1 MNRNVFIGFMLFL
14 VSSCSTTR
22 VIDEGE
28 YLFRGSEV
36 EVKADTTVKIQ
47 ERKLEKKLEK
57 AAASETNKELFG
69 FIPLKLWFYN
79 LAGDSVPDRG
89 LRHWIKY
96 RLGEPPVLF
105 RNYSVEAKE
114 SEIEYTL
121 QNHGFFHPEIRTE
134 KMADGK
140 KMTLLHQVNLEKPY
154 FINNLRYPEP
164 KDSLTTHIKRLER
177 NTLVRNRDPFSLEIL
192 EKERERIDAGL
203 KKEGFYYFLDDYLY
217 FELDTLREK
226 REVNMELALKSGIPE
241 EATRIYRI
249 GQIFVH
255 HDSLRLPDAGNP
267 DTILH
272 EGLYHLAS
280 TDMEVEPELLRRSVQ
295 LRTGRKYNQQD
306 YIGTLNKLAGLGI
319 YKYVQ
324 IKYRET
330 NNVHRPVLDVHIY
343 LTRNLPKSIRAEVEA
358 VSKSNDFTGPG
369 LDISYHD
376 RNFNRRAA
384 TFRFML
390 NAGFET
396 QLLTRGNG
404 LNNIELGAGAEWDYP
419 VLVAP
424 KFLSDYFENRYFN
437 PRTRIRT
444 GADYYNRGGLFMVN
458 GLNLSF
464 AYHWKETATKSHE
477 IRLAS
482 VDYQRLKSLSEDPE
496 VEQYLSRTYP
506 QQFITSLRYTYILN
520 NLAGNDYFRDYL
532 SMSVEPAGSLPGLT
546 GKVAGGNENEDLI
559 SGIFGVPFAQYTRLF
574 ADYRT
579 YFNVS
584 AGSNLVARLIAGV
597 GIPYGNSSGLPYK
610 KQFYSGGT
618 NSLRAFPSRSVGPGT
633 YTRPDSLSTDWVL
646 GQTGD
651 LKLEGNLEYRVD
663 LTRYLKTAFFVDAG
677 NIWLYHSDEQ
687 LPGGVFEWKD
697 FAGELA
703 VGAGAGLRLDISF
716 FVLRLDVAVP
726 FRKPSK
732 SPGNRWVFDE
742 MDFGNKNWRQQNIVY
757 NLAIGYPF

>member
-1 MNRNVFIGFMLFL
+1 MNRSVPIGLMLFL
-14 VSSCSTTR
+14 VSACSTTR
-22 VIDEGE
+22 LINEGE
-28 YLFRGSEV
+28 YLFQGSTV
-36 EVKADTTVKIQ
+36 EVKADTTVKIR
-47 ERKLEKKLEK
+47 EKKLEKRLEK

-69 FIPLKLWFYN
+69 FIPVKLWLYN
-79 LAGDSVPDRG
+79 LAGDSVPEKG
-89 LRHWIKY
+89 VRHWMKY
-96 RLGEPPVLF
+96 KLGEPPVLF

-114 SEIEYTL
+114 TEIKYAL
-121 QNHGFFHPEIRTE
+121 QNNGFFHPEIRTE
-134 KMADGK
+134 KIADGK

-154 FINNLRYPEP
+154 SFNNLRYPEP
-164 KDSLTTHIKRLER
+164 TDSLTTHIKRLESS
-177 NTLVRNRDPFSLEIL
+177 TMVRKSDQFSLEIL
-192 EKERERIDAGL
+192 KKERERIDAGL

-226 REVNMELALKSGIPE
+226 REVNMELALKSGMPE

-249 GQIFVH
+249 GRIYVH
-255 HDSLRLPDAGNP
+255 HDSLRLPDTGKP

-280 TDMEVEPELLRRSVQ
+280 DDMEVEPELLRRSVQ

-306 YIGTLNKLAGLGI
+306 YIGTLNKLTGLGI

-324 IKYRET
+324 IKFRET
-330 NNVHRPVLDVHIY
+330 KRYSGAGLDAHIY
-343 LTRNLPKSIRAEVEA
+343 LTRNLPKSIRAEIEA

-396 QLLTRGNG
+396 QLLTREGG
-404 LNNIELGAGAEWDYP
+404 LNNIELGAGVEWDYP

-424 KFLSDYFENRYFN
+424 KFLSNYFENRYFN

-444 GADYYNRGGLFMVN
+444 GADYYNRGGLFRVN

-482 VDYQRLKSLSEDPE
+482 VDFQRLKSLSEEPE

-506 QQFITSLRYTYILN
+506 QQFITSVRYTYTLN

-532 SMSVEPAGSLPGLT
+532 SVSVEPAGSLPGLT
-546 GKVAGGNENEDLI
+546 GKVTGGNENEDLI
-559 SGIFGVPFAQYTRLF
+559 SGIFGVPFAQYTRLYG
-574 ADYRT
+574 DYRT
-579 YFNVS
+579 YLEVS
-584 AGSNLVARLIAGV
+584 AGSNLVARFIAGV
-597 GIPYGNSSGLPYK
+597 GIPYGNSSSLPYK
-610 KQFYSGGT
+610 KRFYSGGT
-618 NSLRAFPSRSVGPGT
+618 NSLRSFPSRSVGPGT
-633 YTRPDSLSTDWVL
+633 YTRPDSLSTGWIL

-677 NIWLYHSDEQ
+677 NTWLYHSDEQ
-687 LPGGVFEWKD
+687 LPGGVFEWDD

-726 FRKPSK
+726 FRKPFK